1 VTPEGGIVAYLALL
15 LIVPATIWAFAALSP
30 HRAVLA
36 VLLGSVLFL
45 PELAN
50 FDAPLIPPMDKR
62 SIPALC
68 MLVAVLFT
76 ARNELRTSRVGR
88 GIDLLM
94 GLLLIGIVGTTLGNR
109 DQLVYGKATLQGYAL
124 HDTLSESVRAIL
136 GTLAPF
142 LLGRTL
148 FRNSQNAEDLLR
160 GLVVAGLIYSPFVLL
175 EVRLSPQLHGWV
187 YGYGQHSFAQTV
199 RSGGWRPM
207 VFMAHGLALALFVC
221 ACSLAAWT
229 MSRARLA
236 IFGWP
241 AKYFAVWL
249 SVLLVLVNSLG
260 ALVYGLVATPLIWLI
275 KPRTQL
281 VIAASLAVATALY
294 PVARA
299 TEVFPTQALVD
310 FSATI
315 DHERAASLK
324 FRFDN
329 EDLLL
334 EKALERPWFGWGG
347 NARYRVINE
356 QGIDVSV
363 TDGAWIILLGAYG
376 IVGFSARF
384 ALLLLPIIMALRQVG
399 RMNSERQVILAGI
412 ALMATIYTVDLL
424 PNGLFNEL
432 PLFLSGVVA
441 GLAQGMPQE
450 AAHGRLDPA
459 VLLRWLARLRSVSS
473 ERFTGANGPR

>member
-1 VTPEGGIVAYLALL
+1 
-15 LIVPATIWAFAALSP
+15 
-30 HRAVLA
+30 
-36 VLLGSVLFL
+36 
-45 PELAN
+45 
-50 FDAPLIPPMDKR
+50 
-62 SIPALC
+62 
-68 MLVAVLFT
+68 
-76 ARNELRTSRVGR
+76 
-88 GIDLLM
+88 
-94 GLLLIGIVGTTLGNR
+94 
-109 DQLVYGKATLQGYAL
+109 
-124 HDTLSESVRAIL
+124 
-136 GTLAPF
+136 
-142 LLGRTL
+142 
-148 FRNSQNAEDLLR
+148 
-160 GLVVAGLIYSPFVLL
+160 
-175 EVRLSPQLHGWV
+175 
-187 YGYGQHSFAQTV
+187 
-199 RSGGWRPM
+199 
-207 VFMAHGLALALFVC
+207 
-221 ACSLAAWT
+221 
-229 MSRARLA
+229 
-236 IFGWP
+236 
-241 AKYFAVWL
+241 
-249 SVLLVLVNSLG
+249 
-260 ALVYGLVATPLIWLI
+260 
-275 KPRTQL
+275 
-281 VIAASLAVATALY
+281 
-294 PVARA
+294 
-299 TEVFPTQALVD
+299 VD

-399 RMNSERQVILAGI
+399 RMNPERQVILAGI

-450 AAHGRLDPA
+450 EAHGRLDPA